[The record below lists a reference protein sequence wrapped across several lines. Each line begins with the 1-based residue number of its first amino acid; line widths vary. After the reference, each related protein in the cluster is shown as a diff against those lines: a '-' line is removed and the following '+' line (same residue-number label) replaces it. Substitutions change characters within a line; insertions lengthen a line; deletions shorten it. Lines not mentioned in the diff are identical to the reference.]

1 MVANLKL
8 WLLAT
13 RPWSFPMT
21 VVVVLAS
28 ISYGVWLGV
37 AVDPLL
43 AVLAVVGGV
52 LLHMMVNLLNDYF
65 DTLYGV
71 DRPGAGT
78 VEYRPHPLVH
88 GFMTRGQVLG
98 LGFGAGVV
106 GLLLAAYLAA
116 AGRPLAIPLALL
128 GFLLAYAYTGPPFRM
143 KYVGLGEAGVYLAWG
158 VLIPIGAYYVAAG
171 ILEPLV
177 LAFAAPLGLLIVAVL
192 MANNIRDIDVDREAG
207 VRTLPV
213 AIGYEASVRIYKALI
228 IAAYVIPAAMVAA
241 RLAPVAV
248 LAVLVTLP
256 RALGLTRMF
265 SGGAPP
271 DADPRT
277 ASVVLLYGLIYTAA
291 TAVQAALPL

>member
-1 MVANLKL
+1 MADLKL
-8 WLLAT
+8 WFLAT

-21 VVVVLAS
+21 IIVVLAS
-28 ISYGVWLGV
+28 VFYGLWLG
-37 AVDPLL
+37 ASVDPLL

-52 LLHMMVNLLNDYF
+52 LLHMMVNVLNDYF
-65 DTLYGV
+65 DTVFGV

-98 LGFGAGVV
+98 LGFGAGLA
-106 GLLLAAYLAA
+106 GMLLAVYLAA
-116 AGRPLAIPLALL
+116 AGRPLVIPLALL
-128 GFLLAYAYTGPPFRM
+128 GFLLAYAYTGPPFKM
-143 KYVGLGEAGVYLAWG
+143 KYVGLGEVGVYLAWG
-158 VLIPIGAYYVAAG
+158 VLIPIGAYYVATG
-171 ILEPLV
+171 VLEPLV

-192 MANNIRDIDVDREAG
+192 MANNIRDIEVDRRAG
-207 VRTLPV
+207 VRTLSV
-213 AIGYEASVRIYKALI
+213 AIGYDASVGIYKALI
-228 IAAYVIPAAMVAA
+228 IAAYIIPAAMVAA

-256 RALGLTRMF
+256 KALGLTRMF

-277 ASVVLLYGLIYTAA
+277 ANVVLLYGLIYTAA
-291 TAVQAALPL
+291 TAIQAALPL